1 MTMKRKNLYIWI
13 IVAVAVVAL
22 AAGVWYAVQ
31 PRRQELRLFSELR
44 DMQSLV
50 LAEMSLNKVGEIS
63 DEGATG
69 VAAVVNSL
77 KIGKRVAV
85 YSYNTY
91 LEAYMDLSELTAADV
106 AVDGRGRFA
115 KLVLPPVRT
124 RFVGRDMEVVE
135 EHYRV
140 SGLRSD
146 VSPRERSQLKELMN
160 ASLKKEVEGNDEYRR
175 MLTEQAR
182 AKAVGFFTALLRGR
196 GYECEVSVRE

>member
-1 MTMKRKNLYIWI
+1 MKRKNLYIWI
-13 IVAVAVVAL
+13 IVAVAVAAL

-31 PRRQELRLFSELR
+31 PRRQELRMFSELR

>member
-1 MTMKRKNLYIWI
+1 MKRKNLYIWI
-13 IVAVAVVAL
+13 IVAVAVAAL

-115 KLVLPPVRT
+115 KLVLRT

>member
-1 MTMKRKNLYIWI
+1 MKRKNLYIWI

>member
-1 MTMKRKNLYIWI
+1 
-13 IVAVAVVAL
+13 
-22 AAGVWYAVQ
+22 
-31 PRRQELRLFSELR
+31 
-44 DMQSLV
+44 
-50 LAEMSLNKVGEIS
+50 
-63 DEGATG
+63 
-69 VAAVVNSL
+69 
-77 KIGKRVAV
+77 
-85 YSYNTY
+85 
-91 LEAYMDLSELTAADV
+91 MDLSELTAADV
-106 AVDGRGRFA
+106 AVDGRGRLA

>member
-13 IVAVAVVAL
+13 IVAVAVAAL

>member
-1 MTMKRKNLYIWI
+1 MKRKNLYIWI
-13 IVAVAVVAL
+13 IVAVAVAAL

>member
-1 MTMKRKNLYIWI
+1 MKKKTPYVIGFG
-13 IVAVAVVAL
+13 VALVVAVVAVVAMSVL
-22 AAGVWYAVQ
+22 RPSHREV
-31 PRRQELRLFSELR
+31 RLFSELR

-50 LAEMSLNKVGEIS
+50 LAEMALNKVGEIS
-63 DEGATG
+63 DDGAAG

-77 KIGKRVAV
+77 KIGQRVAV

-91 LEAYMDLSELTAADV
+91 LEAYIDLSELAAEDV
-106 AVDGRGRFA
+106 SVDEDGKFVSI
-115 KLVLPPVRT
+115 LLPQVRT

-146 VSPRERSQLKELMN
+146 VSPRERARLKELMN
-160 ASLKKEVEGNDEYRR
+160 ASLKREVEGNAEYRR
-175 MLTEQAR
+175 MLADQAR

-196 GYECEVSVRE
+196 GYECEVSVRQ

>member
-1 MTMKRKNLYIWI
+1 MKRKNLYIWI
-13 IVAVAVVAL
+13 IVAVAVAAL

-77 KIGKRVAV
+77 KIGKSVAV

-175 MLTEQAR
+175 TLTEQAR

>member
-1 MTMKRKNLYIWI
+1 MKRKNLYIWI
-13 IVAVAVVAL
+13 IVAVAVAAL

-146 VSPRERSQLKELMN
+146 VSPQERSQLKELMN

>member
-13 IVAVAVVAL
+13 IVAVAVAAL
-22 AAGVWYAVQ
+22 AAGGWYAVQ

>member
-1 MTMKRKNLYIWI
+1 MKKKTPYVIGLG
-13 IVAVAVVAL
+13 VALVVAVVAVVAMSVL
-22 AAGVWYAVQ
+22 RPSHREV
-31 PRRQELRLFSELR
+31 RLFSELR

-50 LAEMSLNKVGEIS
+50 LAEMALNKVGEIS
-63 DEGATG
+63 DDGAAG

-77 KIGKRVAV
+77 KIGQRVAV

-91 LEAYMDLSELTAADV
+91 LEAYIDLSELAAEDV
-106 AVDGRGRFA
+106 SVDEDGKFVSI
-115 KLVLPPVRT
+115 LLPQVRT

-146 VSPRERSQLKELMN
+146 VSPRERARLKELMN
-160 ASLKKEVEGNDEYRR
+160 ASLKREVEGNAEYRR
-175 MLTEQAR
+175 MLADQAR

-196 GYECEVSVRE
+196 GYECEVSVRQ